1 MKIKLLSLF
10 SFFITVGSYAQSSND
25 ALLFSSE
32 ELSGTARFVGMG
44 GAFGAL
50 GGDISALKVNP
61 AGSSVFLHN
70 FASFSLANESY
81 NNEVAFRNGISERR
95 NNNFHI
101 PQAGAVFVFN
111 NSNPEA
117 TISKFTIGVA
127 YNQKVVKQSLYCFW
141 R

>member
-1 MKIKLLSLF
+1 MKFNLAIIF
-10 SFFITVGSYAQSSND
+10 SFIFTWGNYAQSSND

-32 ELSGTARFVGMG
+32 DLSGTARFVAMG

-50 GGDISALKVNP
+50 GGDISSLKVNP

-81 NNEVAFRNGISERR
+81 ENDVLYQGSASNRS
-95 NNNFHI
+95 NNNFFI

-111 NSNPEA
+111 NSNPDA
-117 TISKFTIGVA
+117 NVSKFTIGIT
-127 YNQKVVKQSLYCFW
+127 YDQKKSLDNVFV
-141 R
+141 